1 MVEPVILKFPIPTPE
16 ETADYLGVPRSRIK
30 WLRSILVE
38 QGSLP
43 AERRKSASKKTSA
56 KPTKVGSQGR
66 AAKSKNA
73 KVSA

>member
-43 AERRKSASKKTSA
+43 AKRRKSASKKTTPRVGKQA
-56 KPTKVGSQGR
+56 K
-66 AAKSKNA
+66 AAKSGNA
-73 KVSA
+73 KVSD